1 MNRLNS
7 LGSACATPAYQQARV
22 VASREPLNQGEAPLP
37 PEITGAEALFKMP
50 FKLLF
55 LLFSWKLGKK
65 KPEFPSEKR
74 KEQMS

>member
-7 LGSACATPAYQQARV
+7 PSSACATPACQQARV
-22 VASREPLNQGEAPLP
+22 VASRAPPKQGEAPLP
-37 PEITGAEALFKMP
+37 PEIAGAEALFKMP

-65 KPEFPSEKR
+65 KN
-74 KEQMS
+74 